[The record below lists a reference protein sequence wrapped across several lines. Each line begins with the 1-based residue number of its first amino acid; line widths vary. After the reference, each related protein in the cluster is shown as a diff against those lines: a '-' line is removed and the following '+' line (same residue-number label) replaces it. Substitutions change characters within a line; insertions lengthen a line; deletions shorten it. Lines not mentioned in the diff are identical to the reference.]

1 MVQNDL
7 DRAVEEIRKERC
19 DHKKDVISI
28 KDGLTID
35 ETKVSTLVISFSI
48 TLIFAL
54 VMYFKDGDISTNLT
68 NILIAFIAAIG
79 GITAIDKYK
88 SNNSTGKPVSY
99 K

>member
-1 MVQNDL
+1 
-7 DRAVEEIRKERC
+7 
-19 DHKKDVISI
+19 
-28 KDGLTID
+28 
-35 ETKVSTLVISFSI
+35 
-48 TLIFAL
+48 
-54 VMYFKDGDISTNLT
+54 MYFKDGDISINLT